1 MHPRMVTARTKRLSG
16 LFCTWP
22 MAAVRQAVADGFQR
36 LLHAVI
42 SPAVIFIIATMGQ
55 GMIRFGVVEAAP
67 RALPNP
73 SAPEAAKP
81 TLAETTVRP
90 AIEKAI
96 SLREEAKHEE
106 ALDALRVATREVK
119 KAAGESAPELLP
131 IYELTADILVE
142 TAQGEKATAL
152 LEKAIELH
160 RTLLEEA
167 RHPDA
172 ACYGRTLL
180 VEHRLHA
187 AERKI
192 EPALDAAKRAWLLLD
207 VHAGPSAPDTLR
219 AAEAFEK
226 SVATFHELLGP
237 DHDATLAATAVA
249 ADVHEG
255 TGRLEAAIAL
265 RKQLAGQALKRHGPA
280 APDTRAAADRVARLL
295 HASGRAG
302 DALEAQEAVVAAA
315 EGSSVAA
322 ARRLYGNLLLSLE
335 RFTEAEAAYRAAL
348 EADLAAVGEAH
359 PATALDRLSLE
370 RIGILRGRA
379 LRDDVL
385 ASSSAALSHP
395 AEETSEPTVVLVEAL
410 LEAADLHAHRG
421 DEERARE
428 CGRRALQAAEAL
440 ETVAADLRVAALVAA
455 GRTSSAAPKTAAREA
470 LEKALAAA
478 DEQLGSGHPATHE
491 AVVTL
496 AEAALGA
503 GDVEAAHALL
513 ARLLD
518 RNPPRPDAHFEE
530 RLVSLVDRTATAAGD
545 DGQALRDRLIAV
557 REAQFGADHGH
568 TAHVLVLLGGSRL
581 AAGDATSAAAYGHRA
596 LDIQTKALREDHPDL
611 AATLVVVAEALRAG
625 GDAEEA
631 RPLFE
636 RALVIWERA
645 AGDGHPVTLATRR
658 GLARAVLAAGD
669 TAAALP
675 HLERLRAAAT
685 AKGTD
690 SGLATESSDSIAH
703 LRLLV
708 RLGAIL
714 AENGDRD
721 RAREVIVESLA
732 LSCWQPSPYADA
744 DVFESLA
751 VSMAEIARV
760 FKTLEEPA
768 SSTEALRRA
777 RGYATRVASPKELLA
792 RVDATLERETAVG
805 SDL

>member
-1 MHPRMVTARTKRLSG
+1 MYPRMATGRTKRPSG
-16 LFCTWP
+16 LFCTGQ
-22 MAAVRQAVADGFQR
+22 MAAVRQAVADGFQN
-36 LLHAVI
+36 LLRAVI
-42 SPAVIFIIATMGQ
+42 SPAVIFVIAAMGQ
-55 GMIRFGVVEAAP
+55 GMIRFGAVEAAP
-67 RALPNP
+67 RELPTP

-90 AIEKAI
+90 AIEKA
-96 SLREEAKHEE
+96 STLREEGKHEE

-131 IYELTADILVE
+131 IYELAADILVE
-142 TAQGEKATAL
+142 TAQTEKATVL

-160 RTLLEEA
+160 RTLLAES
-167 RHPDA
+167 RHPDP

-180 VEHRLHA
+180 VEHRHHA
-187 AERKI
+187 AERRI

-207 VHAGPSAPDTLR
+207 VHAGPSADDTQR
-219 AAEAFEK
+219 AAEAFAQ
-226 SVATFHELLGP
+226 SLGTFHELLGP
-237 DHDATLAATAVA
+237 DHDATLAASEVA
-249 ADVHEG
+249 AAVHEG
-255 TGRLEAAIAL
+255 TGRLDQAIAL
-265 RKQLAGQALKRHGPA
+265 RRQLAGQALKRHGPT
-280 APDTRAAADRVARLL
+280 APATLAAADHVTRLL

-302 DALEAQEAVVAAA
+302 EAIEAQESVVAGA

-322 ARRLYGNLLLSLE
+322 AHRLQGDLLRSLE

-370 RIGILRGRA
+370 RVRILRGRA

-385 ASSSAALSHP
+385 ESSSAALSQP
-395 AEETSEPTVVLVEAL
+395 ADEKSEPTAVLVAAL

-428 CGRRALQAAEAL
+428 YGRRALQAADAL

-455 GRTSSAAPKTAAREA
+455 GRTSSAAPKTAARDA

-503 GDVEAAHALL
+503 GDVEAAHALV

-518 RNPPRPDAHFEE
+518 RSPPRPDGLFEE
-530 RLVSLVDRTATAAGD
+530 RLVALVDRTATAVGD
-545 DGQALRDRLIAV
+545 DGAALRDRLIAV
-557 REAQFGADHGH
+557 RETQFGAEHGH
-568 TAHVLVLLGGSRL
+568 TAHVLVLFGGTRL
-581 AAGDATSAAAYGHRA
+581 AAGDATTAAAYGRRA
-596 LDIQTKALREDHPDL
+596 LDIQSKSVREDHPDL
-611 AATLVVVAEALRAG
+611 AATLMVVAEALRAG
-625 GDAEEA
+625 GQVEQA

-645 AGDGHPVTLATRR
+645 AGDEHPVTLTTRR
-658 GLARAVLAAGD
+658 GLARTALATGD

-685 AKGTD
+685 ATP
-690 SGLATESSDSIAH
+690 STAALATEPADPIAH

-708 RLGAIL
+708 RLGGIL
-714 AENGDRD
+714 AEAGERD
-721 RAREVIVESLA
+721 RARQIVVESLA
-732 LSCWQPSPYADA
+732 LSCWQPAPYAEA

-751 VSMAEIARV
+751 VSMAEIARI
-760 FKTLEEPA
+760 FKALEEPA

-792 RVDATLERETAVG
+792 RVDATLEREGLVG
-805 SDL
+805 DDL